1 MSNWNNNDHNNNGD
15 SVDFEAS
22 YDFTSDITLDFSA
35 EFEVESEFEVD
46 HQIDVCVDING
57 NLATFEIDVQAYGDD
72 SATELNL
79 VVFVNDEYSTISA
92 TGFAAVA

>member
-1 MSNWNNNDHNNNGD
+1 MSYWNDNGD
-15 SVDFEAS
+15 DSVEFEAS
-22 YDFTSDITLDFSA
+22 YEFTSDIELEFEA

-46 HQIDVCVDING
+46 HNIEICVDIDG
-57 NLATFEIDVQAYGDD
+57 NLATFEIDVQAFGDD

-79 VVFVNDEYSTISA
+79 VVFVNDEYSSIAA